1 MDTQL
6 MSQVEASNAGQPPA
20 PCPVPDDG
28 VVLALPVPVT
38 VVAAAAKILFKY
50 IFTIICF

>member
-1 MDTQL
+1 

-20 PCPVPDDG
+20 HCPVPDDG
-28 VVLALPVPVT
+28 VVLTLPVPVT
-38 VVAAAAKILFKY
+38 VVAGATKIIFKY